1 MGGGRDARRGLP
13 GTLSLPRLGV
23 IAIGS
28 NSVRMLTAN
37 PDRSLS
43 DPERGREDTALF
55 LSMDDKKR
63 FSEEGMER
71 CARAVSKLHYLA
83 RQAGAEQV
91 RLIATSAVRDA
102 VNRHELDFYIGAI
115 APMMITRII
124 SGEEEAQLS
133 FLGATGIPPREG
145 LQGMIDIGGGS
156 TEVALGRTPG
166 SISFV
171 NSLQLG
177 ASRLLQRRPIH
188 GPEDLAP
195 ARDYVSERIEKYLP
209 ALPDT
214 PKGWSL
220 VGGTGTTL
228 VNMIR
233 KQPWDRFCP
242 EEYTITRGDVAEW
255 TERLAAMPAEER
267 ARLAGMP
274 PARVHIMPTGLVILD
289 SLMQRLS
296 IDEIRVTRRNNL
308 DGYLYRLFC
317 CPEEDPDA

>member
-1 MGGGRDARRGLP
+1 M
-13 GTLSLPRLGV
+13 SMHRLGV

-37 PDRSLS
+37 LDRSLS

-55 LSMDDKKR
+55 LSMDDKRR

-83 RQAGAEQV
+83 MQAGAEQV

-133 FLGATGIPPREG
+133 FLGATGVPPREG

-156 TEVALGRTPG
+156 TELALGRTPG
-166 SISFV
+166 SISFAR
-171 NSLQLG
+171 SLQLG
-177 ASRLLQRRPIH
+177 AGRLLKRRPIH
-188 GPEDLAP
+188 RPDDLAP
-195 ARDYVSERIEKYLP
+195 ARDWARERIDKHLP

-214 PKGWSL
+214 PRGWSL

-233 KQPWDRFCP
+233 RRPWDMPCP
-242 EEYTITRGDVAEW
+242 EEHTITREEVAEW
-255 TERLAAMPAEER
+255 TQRLAAMPAEER

-274 PARVHIMPTGLVILD
+274 PARVHLMPTGLVILD

-296 IDEIRVTRRNNL
+296 IQEIRVTRRNNL
-308 DGYLYRLFC
+308 DGYLYRLYC